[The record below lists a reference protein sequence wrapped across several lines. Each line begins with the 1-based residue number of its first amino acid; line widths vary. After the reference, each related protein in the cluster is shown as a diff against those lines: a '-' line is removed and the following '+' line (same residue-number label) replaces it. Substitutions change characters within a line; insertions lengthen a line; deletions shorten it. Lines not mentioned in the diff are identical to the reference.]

1 MAIERKFVIENQR
14 RILLKEFLMKESQR
28 AGFGG
33 IKIQRT
39 PLGTLITLEVER
51 PGLII
56 GKGGKRIKE
65 LTDTI
70 ASKFGLE
77 NPQIEIEEVSDSVA
91 LNANL
96 MAQKVAAALERG
108 WHFRRV
114 GHSTVRRIMDAG
126 ARGCQVIIS
135 GKLTGDRHRMEKF
148 TMGYIK
154 YCGEVA
160 DRVMDV
166 GIAVA
171 KTKPGII
178 GIKVKIMGPDA
189 RLPDEIE
196 ILEEEKKET
205 SKEIAERKAKMEK
218 EEMLEKLEKIPV
230 LDLPNMN
237 KNILEEIDKAGI
249 KNARQLYEVDINDLI
264 EIKGIGIKRAE
275 KLKEI
280 LKEVLKKDES
290 KGDKSNEQ

>member
-1 MAIERKFVIENQR
+1 MAIERKFVVENQR
-14 RILLKEFLMKESQR
+14 RVLLKEFLMKESER

-56 GKGGKRIKE
+56 GRGGKRIKE

-70 ASKFGLE
+70 ANKFGLE
-77 NPQIEIEEVSDSVA
+77 NPQIEIEEVSDNAA
-91 LNANL
+91 LNAQL
-96 MAQKVAAALERG
+96 MAQKVASALERG

-135 GKLTGDRHRMEKF
+135 GKLTGDRHRTEKF

-160 DRVMDV
+160 SRVMDE
-166 GIAVA
+166 GIATA

-178 GIKVKIMGPDA
+178 GVKVRLMPPHAK
-189 RLPDEIE
+189 LPDEIE
-196 ILEEEKKET
+196 IFEEKKE
-205 SKEIAERKAKMEK
+205 EIEEKVKKAAIEK
-218 EEMLEKLEKIPV
+218 EEKLEKLESISINELGINKLV
-230 LDLPNMN
+230 LGEL
-237 KNILEEIDKAGI
+237 KKAGI
-249 KNARQLYEVDINDLI
+249 KNARELYEMDITDLI

-275 KLKEI
+275 KLKEM
-280 LKEVLKKDES
+280 LKEVLEKDES
-290 KGDKSNEQ
+290 ERVKSNEQ

>member
-1 MAIERKFVIENQR
+1 MAIERKFVQENQKR
-14 RILLKEFLMKESQR
+14 VLLKEFLMKESQR

-56 GKGGKRIKE
+56 GRGGKRIKE
-65 LTDTI
+65 LTETI
-70 ASKFGLE
+70 ASKFNIE
-77 NPQIEIEEVSDSVA
+77 NPQIEIEEVSDAAA
-91 LNANL
+91 LNAQL

-135 GKLTGDRHRMEKF
+135 GKLTGDRHRTEKF

-160 DRVMDV
+160 DRVMEE
-166 GIAVA
+166 GMATA

-178 GIKVKIMGPDA
+178 GVKVRLMPPHA

-196 ILEEEKKET
+196 ILEEVKEEETKKET
-205 SKEIAERKAKMEK
+205 RTKAEIEK
-218 EEMLEKLEKIPV
+218 EEMLEKLESISVDELKV
-230 LDLPNMN
+230 N
-237 KNILEEIDKAGI
+237 KLILEELKKAGI
-249 KNARQLYEVDINDLI
+249 KNARQIYEMDTNDLI

-275 KLKEI
+275 KLKEMV
-280 LKEVLKKDES
+280 KEVLKKYES
-290 KGDKSNEQ
+290 EGDKGNE

>member
-1 MAIERKFVIENQR
+1 MAIERKFVVENQR
-14 RILLKEFLMKESQR
+14 RVLLKEFLMKESER

-56 GKGGKRIKE
+56 GRGGKRIKE

-70 ASKFGLE
+70 ANKFGLE
-77 NPQIEIEEVSDSVA
+77 NPQIEIEEVSDNAA
-91 LNANL
+91 LNAQL
-96 MAQKVAAALERG
+96 MAQKVASALERG

-114 GHSTVRRIMDAG
+114 GHSTVRRIMDTG

-135 GKLTGDRHRMEKF
+135 GKLTGDRHRTEKF

-160 DRVMDV
+160 SRVMDE
-166 GIAVA
+166 GIATA

-178 GIKVKIMGPDA
+178 GVKVRLMPPHAK
-189 RLPDEIE
+189 LPDEIE
-196 ILEEEKKET
+196 IFEEKKE
-205 SKEIAERKAKMEK
+205 EIEEKVKKAAIEK
-218 EEMLEKLEKIPV
+218 EEKLEKLESISINELGINKLV
-230 LDLPNMN
+230 LGEL
-237 KNILEEIDKAGI
+237 KKAGI
-249 KNARQLYEVDINDLI
+249 KNARELYEMDITDLI

-275 KLKEI
+275 KLKKM
-280 LKEVLKKDES
+280 LKEVLEKDES
-290 KGDKSNEQ
+290 ERVKSNEQ

>member
-1 MAIERKFVIENQR
+1 MAIERKFVQENQKR
-14 RILLKEFLMKESQR
+14 VLLKEFLMKESER

-56 GKGGKRIKE
+56 GRGGKRIKE
-65 LTDTI
+65 LTETI
-70 ASKFGLE
+70 ANKFGLE
-77 NPQIEIEEVSDSVA
+77 NPQIEIEEVSDNAA
-91 LNANL
+91 LNAQL

-135 GKLTGDRHRMEKF
+135 GKLTGDRHRTEKF

-160 DRVMDV
+160 SRVMDE
-166 GIAVA
+166 GMATA

-178 GIKVKIMGPDA
+178 GVKVRIMPPNA
-189 RLPDEIE
+189 RLPDEID
-196 ILEEEKKET
+196 ILEEAKEEAKET
-205 SKEIAERKAKMEK
+205 RTKAEIEK
-218 EEMLEKLEKIPV
+218 EEMLEKLESV
-230 LDLPNMN
+230 SVDDLGLN
-237 KNILEEIDKAGI
+237 KLVLEELKKAGI
-249 KNARQLYEVDINDLI
+249 KNARQLYEMDINDMI

-275 KLKEI
+275 KLKEMV
-280 LKEVLKKDES
+280 KEVLKKYES
-290 KGDKSNEQ
+290 ERDKSDEQ

>member
-1 MAIERKFVIENQR
+1 MAIERKFVVENQR
-14 RILLKEFLMKESQR
+14 RVLLKEFLMKESER

-56 GKGGKRIKE
+56 GRGGKRIKE

-70 ASKFGLE
+70 ANKFGLE
-77 NPQIEIEEVSDSVA
+77 NPQIEIEEVSDNAA
-91 LNANL
+91 LNAQL
-96 MAQKVAAALERG
+96 MAQKVASALERG

-135 GKLTGDRHRMEKF
+135 GKLTGDRHRTEKF

-160 DRVMDV
+160 SRVMDE
-166 GIAVA
+166 GIATA

-178 GIKVKIMGPDA
+178 GVKVRLMPPHAK
-189 RLPDEIE
+189 LPDEIE
-196 ILEEEKKET
+196 IFEEKKE
-205 SKEIAERKAKMEK
+205 EIEEKVKKAAIEK
-218 EEMLEKLEKIPV
+218 EEKLEKLESISINELGINKLV
-230 LDLPNMN
+230 LGEL
-237 KNILEEIDKAGI
+237 KKAGI
-249 KNARQLYEVDINDLI
+249 KNARELYEMDITDLI

-275 KLKEI
+275 KLKKM
-280 LKEVLKKDES
+280 LKEVLEKDES
-290 KGDKSNEQ
+290 ERVKSNEQ

>member
-1 MAIERKFVIENQR
+1 MAIERKFVQENQKR
-14 RILLKEFLMKESQR
+14 VLLKEFLMKESER

-56 GKGGKRIKE
+56 GRGGKRIKE
-65 LTDTI
+65 LTETI
-70 ASKFGLE
+70 ANRFNIE
-77 NPQIEIEEVSDSVA
+77 NPQIEIEEVSDNAA
-91 LNANL
+91 LNAQL

-135 GKLTGDRHRMEKF
+135 GKLTGDRHRTEKF

-160 DRVMDV
+160 SRVMEE
-166 GIAVA
+166 GMATA

-178 GIKVKIMGPDA
+178 GVKVRLMPPHA

-196 ILEEEKKET
+196 ILKEEEEKETKEEKRT
-205 SKEIAERKAKMEK
+205 RAEIEK
-218 EEMLEKLEKIPV
+218 EEMLEKLEGIPIDELKV
-230 LDLPNMN
+230 N
-237 KNILEEIDKAGI
+237 KLILEELKKAGI
-249 KNARQLYEVDINDLI
+249 KNARQIYEMDTNDLI

-275 KLKEI
+275 KLKEMV
-280 LKEVLKKDES
+280 KEVLKKYES
-290 KGDKSNEQ
+290 KGDKSDEQ

>member
-1 MAIERKFVIENQR
+1 MAIERKFVQENQKR
-14 RILLKEFLMKESQR
+14 VLLKEFLMKESER

-56 GKGGKRIKE
+56 GRGGKRIKE
-65 LTDTI
+65 LTETI
-70 ASKFGLE
+70 ANKFGLE
-77 NPQIEIEEVSDSVA
+77 NPQIEIEEVSDKAA
-91 LNANL
+91 LNAQL

-135 GKLTGDRHRMEKF
+135 GKLTGDRHRTEKF

-160 DRVMDV
+160 SRVMDE
-166 GIAVA
+166 GIATA

-178 GIKVKIMGPDA
+178 GVKVRIMPPGA
-189 RLPDEIE
+189 RLPDEID
-196 ILEEEKKET
+196 ILEEAKEEAKET
-205 SKEIAERKAKMEK
+205 RTKAEIEK
-218 EEMLEKLEKIPV
+218 EEMLEKLESVSIDE
-230 LDLPNMN
+230 LSLN
-237 KNILEEIDKAGI
+237 KLALEELKKAGI
-249 KNARQLYEVDINDLI
+249 KNARQIYEMDINDMI

-275 KLKEI
+275 KLKEMV
-280 LKEVLKKDES
+280 KEVLKKYES
-290 KGDKSNEQ
+290 EGDKS

>member
-1 MAIERKFVIENQR
+1 MAIERKFVQENQKR
-14 RILLKEFLMKESQR
+14 VLLKEFLMKESER

-56 GKGGKRIKE
+56 GRGGKRIKE
-65 LTDTI
+65 LTETI
-70 ASKFGLE
+70 ANKFGLE
-77 NPQIEIEEVSDSVA
+77 NPQIEIEEVSDNAA
-91 LNANL
+91 LNAQL

-135 GKLTGDRHRMEKF
+135 GKLTGDRHRTEKF

-160 DRVMDV
+160 SRVMDE
-166 GIAVA
+166 GMATA

-178 GIKVKIMGPDA
+178 GVKVRIMPPHA
-189 RLPDEIE
+189 RLPDEID
-196 ILEEEKKET
+196 ILEEVKEEEAKET
-205 SKEIAERKAKMEK
+205 KTKAEIEK
-218 EEMLEKLEKIPV
+218 EEMLEKLESVSIDELK
-230 LDLPNMN
+230 LN
-237 KNILEEIDKAGI
+237 KLILEELKKAGI
-249 KNARQLYEVDINDLI
+249 KNARQIYEMDINDMI

-275 KLKEI
+275 KLKEMV
-280 LKEVLKKDES
+280 KEVLKKYES
-290 KGDKSNEQ
+290 ERDKGNEQ

>member
-1 MAIERKFVIENQR
+1 MAIERKFVQENQKR
-14 RILLKEFLMKESQR
+14 VLLKEFLMKESER

-56 GKGGKRIKE
+56 GRGGKRIKE
-65 LTDTI
+65 LTETI
-70 ASKFGLE
+70 ANKFGLE
-77 NPQIEIEEVSDSVA
+77 NPQIEIEEVSDKAA
-91 LNANL
+91 LNAQL

-135 GKLTGDRHRMEKF
+135 GKLTGDRHRTEKF

-160 DRVMDV
+160 SRVMDE
-166 GIAVA
+166 GIATA

-178 GIKVKIMGPDA
+178 GVKVRIMPPGA
-189 RLPDEIE
+189 RLPDEID
-196 ILEEEKKET
+196 ILEEAKEEAKET
-205 SKEIAERKAKMEK
+205 RTKAEIEK
-218 EEMLEKLEKIPV
+218 EEMLEKLESVSIDE
-230 LDLPNMN
+230 LSLN
-237 KNILEEIDKAGI
+237 KLVLEELKKAGI
-249 KNARQLYEVDINDLI
+249 KNARQIYEMDINDMI

-275 KLKEI
+275 KLKEMV
-280 LKEVLKKDES
+280 KEVLKKYES
-290 KGDKSNEQ
+290 EGDKSNEQ

>member
-1 MAIERKFVIENQR
+1 MAIERKFVQENQKR
-14 RILLKEFLMKESQR
+14 VLLKEFLMKESER

-56 GKGGKRIKE
+56 GRGGKRIKE
-65 LTDTI
+65 LTETI
-70 ASKFGLE
+70 ANKFGLE
-77 NPQIEIEEVSDSVA
+77 NPQIEIEEVSDNAA
-91 LNANL
+91 LNAQL

-135 GKLTGDRHRMEKF
+135 GKLTGDRHRTEKF

-160 DRVMDV
+160 SRVMDE
-166 GIAVA
+166 GMATA

-178 GIKVKIMGPDA
+178 GVKVRIMPPNA
-189 RLPDEIE
+189 RLPDEID
-196 ILEEEKKET
+196 ILEEAKEEAKET
-205 SKEIAERKAKMEK
+205 RTKAEIEK
-218 EEMLEKLEKIPV
+218 EEMLEKLESV
-230 LDLPNMN
+230 SVDDLGLN
-237 KNILEEIDKAGI
+237 KLVLEELKKAGI
-249 KNARQLYEVDINDLI
+249 KNARQLYEMDINDMI

-275 KLKEI
+275 KLKEMV
-280 LKEVLKKDES
+280 KEVLKKYES
-290 KGDKSNEQ
+290 EGDKSDEQ

>member
-1 MAIERKFVIENQR
+1 MAIERKFVQENQKR
-14 RILLKEFLMKESQR
+14 VLLKEFLMKESER

-56 GKGGKRIKE
+56 GRGGKRIKE
-65 LTDTI
+65 LTETI
-70 ASKFGLE
+70 ANKFGLE
-77 NPQIEIEEVSDSVA
+77 NPQIEIEEVSDKAA
-91 LNANL
+91 LNAQL

-135 GKLTGDRHRMEKF
+135 GKLTGDRHRTEKF

-160 DRVMDV
+160 SRVMDE
-166 GIAVA
+166 GIATA

-178 GIKVKIMGPDA
+178 GVKVRIMPPGA
-189 RLPDEIE
+189 RLPDEID
-196 ILEEEKKET
+196 ILEEAKEEAKET
-205 SKEIAERKAKMEK
+205 RTKAEIEK
-218 EEMLEKLEKIPV
+218 EEMLEKLESVSIDE
-230 LDLPNMN
+230 LSLN
-237 KNILEEIDKAGI
+237 KLVLEELKKAGI
-249 KNARQLYEVDINDLI
+249 KNARQIYEMDINDMI

-275 KLKEI
+275 KLKEMV
-280 LKEVLKKDES
+280 KEVLKKYES
-290 KGDKSNEQ
+290 EGDKSDEQ

>member
-1 MAIERKFVIENQR
+1 M
-14 RILLKEFLMKESQR
+14 LLKEFLMKESER

-56 GKGGKRIKE
+56 GRGGKRIKE
-65 LTDTI
+65 LTETI
-70 ASKFGLE
+70 ANKFGLE
-77 NPQIEIEEVSDSVA
+77 NPQIEIEEVSDNAA
-91 LNANL
+91 LNAQL

-135 GKLTGDRHRMEKF
+135 GKLTGDRHRTEKF

-160 DRVMDV
+160 SRVMDE
-166 GIAVA
+166 GMATA

-178 GIKVKIMGPDA
+178 GVKVRIMPPNA
-189 RLPDEIE
+189 RLPDEID
-196 ILEEEKKET
+196 ILEEAKEEAKET
-205 SKEIAERKAKMEK
+205 RTKAEIEK
-218 EEMLEKLEKIPV
+218 EEMLEKLESV
-230 LDLPNMN
+230 SVDDLGLN
-237 KNILEEIDKAGI
+237 KLVLEELKKAGI
-249 KNARQLYEVDINDLI
+249 KNARQLYEMDINDMI

-275 KLKEI
+275 KLKEMV
-280 LKEVLKKDES
+280 KEVLKKYES
-290 KGDKSNEQ
+290 EGDKSDEQ

>member
-1 MAIERKFVIENQR
+1 MAIERKFVQENQKR
-14 RILLKEFLMKESQR
+14 VLLKEFLMKESER

-56 GKGGKRIKE
+56 GRGGKRIKE
-65 LTDTI
+65 LTETI
-70 ASKFGLE
+70 ANKFGLE
-77 NPQIEIEEVSDSVA
+77 NPQIEIEEVSDKAA
-91 LNANL
+91 LNAQL

-135 GKLTGDRHRMEKF
+135 GKLTGDRHRTEKF

-160 DRVMDV
+160 SRVMDE
-166 GIAVA
+166 GIATA

-178 GIKVKIMGPDA
+178 GVKVRIMPPGA
-189 RLPDEIE
+189 RLPDEID
-196 ILEEEKKET
+196 ILEEAKEEAKET
-205 SKEIAERKAKMEK
+205 RTKAEIEK
-218 EEMLEKLEKIPV
+218 EEMLEKLESVSIDEWS
-230 LDLPNMN
+230 LN
-237 KNILEEIDKAGI
+237 KLVLEELKKAGI
-249 KNARQLYEVDINDLI
+249 KNARQIYEMDINDMI

-275 KLKEI
+275 KLKEMV
-280 LKEVLKKDES
+280 KEVLKKYES
-290 KGDKSNEQ
+290 EGDKSNEQ

>member
-1 MAIERKFVIENQR
+1 MAIERKFVQENQKR
-14 RILLKEFLMKESQR
+14 VLLKEFLMKESER

-56 GKGGKRIKE
+56 GRGGKRIKE
-65 LTDTI
+65 LTETI
-70 ASKFGLE
+70 ANKFNIE
-77 NPQIEIEEVSDSVA
+77 NPQIEIEEVSDNAA
-91 LNANL
+91 LNAQL
-96 MAQKVAAALERG
+96 MAYKVAAALERG

-135 GKLTGDRHRMEKF
+135 GKLTGDRHRTEKF

-160 DRVMDV
+160 ERVMDE
-166 GIAVA
+166 GIATA

-178 GIKVKIMGPDA
+178 GVKVRIMPPHA

-196 ILEEEKKET
+196 IMEEEHVKEEEEK
-205 SKEIAERKAKMEK
+205 ERKAALEK
-218 EEMLEKLEKIPV
+218 EEMLEKLENIPIDE
-230 LDLPNMN
+230 LKLN
-237 KNILEEIDKAGI
+237 KLVLEELKKAGI
-249 KNARQLYEVDINDLI
+249 KNARQIYEMDVNDMI

-275 KLKEI
+275 KLKEMV
-280 LKEVLKKDES
+280 KEVLKEYES

>member
-1 MAIERKFVIENQR
+1 MAIERKFVQENQR
-14 RILLKEFLMKESQR
+14 RVLLKEFLMKESER

-56 GKGGKRIKE
+56 GRGGKRIKE
-65 LTDTI
+65 LTETI
-70 ASKFGLE
+70 ATKFGIE
-77 NPQIEIEEVSDSVA
+77 NPQIEIEEVSDNAA
-91 LNANL
+91 LNAQL
-96 MAQKVAAALERG
+96 MAHKVAAALERG

-135 GKLTGDRHRMEKF
+135 GKLTGDRHRTEKF

-160 DRVMDV
+160 SRVMDE
-166 GIAVA
+166 GIATA
-171 KTKPGII
+171 KTKPGVI
-178 GIKVKIMGPDA
+178 GVKVRIMPPHA

-196 ILEEEKKET
+196 IKEEAQVEEVVMEEKKR
-205 SKEIAERKAKMEK
+205 AMEK
-218 EEMLEKLEKIPV
+218 EELLEKLEGIDIDELKI
-230 LDLPNMN
+230 N
-237 KNILEEIDKAGI
+237 KLILEELKKAGI
-249 KNARQLYEVDINDLI
+249 KNARQIYEMDINDLV

-275 KLKEI
+275 KLKEMV
-280 LKEVLKKDES
+280 KEVLKEYES
-290 KGDKSNEQ
+290 QGDKSNEQ